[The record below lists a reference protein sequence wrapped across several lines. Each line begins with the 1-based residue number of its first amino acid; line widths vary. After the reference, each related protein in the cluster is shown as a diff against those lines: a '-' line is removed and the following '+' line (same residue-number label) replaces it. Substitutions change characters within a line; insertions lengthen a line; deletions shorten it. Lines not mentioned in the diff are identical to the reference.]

1 MSKRFY
7 FIALSFISAFG
18 LIVVSSVSLSIR
30 GYLAVLLSLVSSL
43 LLLAVFRLK
52 IGKFSSK
59 NILSLFGPTLL
70 LPLGFGLIFVHFPN
84 FSVFFRLLV
93 YIFYLISY
101 YFSILIGNILF
112 VVSEEGEKIP
122 LLRAAQAA
130 SYVISTGTL
139 FLLLTALYKT
149 DTYFIFQSLGV
160 FVAGFILS
168 FQVLSLTKY
177 LGSKMFEKISEGS
190 FLFSILLFESSLS
203 FSFIPLKSFSRALV
217 ISGFFYLFI
226 GIYQNFLTKSLNRK
240 VLFEYLGVILL
251 IFFAVFFLE

>member
-1 MSKRFY
+1 MTKRFY

-18 LIVVSSVSLSIR
+18 LIAVSSAPLSIR
-30 GYLAVLLSLVSSL
+30 GYSALLLAFLSSL
-43 LLLAVFRLK
+43 LLLASFRLK
-52 IGKFSSK
+52 MGKFSVNS
-59 NILSLFGPTLL
+59 IFSLFGPTFL

-84 FSVFFRLLV
+84 FSVFFRTLV
-93 YIFYLISY
+93 YILYLISY

-112 VVSEEGEKIP
+112 VVTAEGEKIP

-130 SYVISTGTL
+130 SYVISTGAL

-177 LGSKMFEKISEGS
+177 LGSKMFEKISVGS
-190 FLFSILLFESSLS
+190 LLFSVLLFESSMA
-203 FSFIPLKSFSRALV
+203 FSFVPLKSFSRALV

-226 GIYQNFLTKSLNRK
+226 GIYQNFLAKTLNRK
-240 VLFEYLGVILL
+240 VLFEYVGVILL
-251 IFFAVFFLE
+251 IFFTVFFLE